1 MSQAEQRASAP
12 AVVALQPRDLPE
24 VVEVLGEAFRDYP
37 VMRHVLGPT
46 RDYDACLPVLV
57 TLFASGRATRGEPML
72 GVRDG
77 DGRLVAAALVT
88 PPGSMAAPAQLLA
101 LRDRT
106 WDRLG
111 GDAKLRYEAFADA
124 CNRLGIDAPHHHL
137 NMIGVRR
144 SHQGSGLARQL
155 LEAVH
160 ELARRDPGSAGVSLT
175 TEHEPNLALYQR
187 FGYRIHGHAQVAAGL
202 RTWTLFRAGA
212 DTCSGVP

>member
-72 GVRDG
+72 GVRDAE
-77 DGRLVAAALVT
+77 GRLVATALVT
-88 PPGSMAAPAQLLA
+88 PPGSAAAPAQLLA

-144 SHQGSGLARQL
+144 AHQGSGLARRL

-160 ELARRDPGSAGVSLT
+160 ELARNDPDSAGVSLT
-175 TEHEPNLALYQR
+175 TEHAPNLALYQR
-187 FGYRIHGHAQVAAGL
+187 FGYRITGELQVAADL
-202 RTWTLFRAGA
+202 RTWTLFRARSA
-212 DTCSGVP
+212 P